1 MPYTHRKEGNKN
13 CVYKKDSG
21 AKVGCTKGSVKKYLA
36 ALYANANESIEEGN
50 TLKGGKADKLSLQ
63 QIADKFNVSV
73 EKIKAQIQKGI
84 SIEMEHTDNKEK
96 ASEIATDH
104 VSEFPDYYDRLT
116 KMEKKADKEWEVSE
130 TKIII
135 KKLLKEGL
143 SRKEVIDF
151 FLELNF
157 FLSLNLSKV
166 QQEAKDSN
174 SENELNIMMQNIR
187 KPLINGKN
195 IFELVK
201 EIGPI
206 INNPK
211 MLSALLGQVKT
222 LIEYVEPRMKNY
234 IKDDSDKKNIW
245 LKKIE
250 NFKTIYLNIIK
261 Q

>member
-1 MPYTHRKEGNKN
+1 MK
-13 CVYKKDSG
+13 
-21 AKVGCTKGSVKKYLA
+21 
-36 ALYANANESIEEGN
+36 N
-50 TLKGGKADKLSLQ
+50 TLKGGKSDKLSLK
-63 QIADKFNVSV
+63 QIADKFDVSL
-73 EKIKAQIQKGI
+73 EKIQSQIKKGI
-84 SIEMEHTDNKEK
+84 EVEMEHTSDKEK
-96 ASEIATDH
+96 ATEIATDH
-104 VSEFPDYYDRLT
+104 VSEFPDYYDRLM
-116 KMEKKADKEWEVSE
+116 KMEKKADKEWGISE
-130 TKIII
+130 TKVVI

-157 FLSLNLSKV
+157 FLSFNLSKV

-174 SENELNIMMQNIR
+174 SDNELNTMMQNIR

-201 EIGPI
+201 EIGSI
-206 INNPK
+206 INDPR

-222 LIEYVEPRMKNY
+222 LIEYIEPRIEKY
-234 IKDDSDKKNIW
+234 TKDSDKKNIW

-261 Q
+261 